1 MSDKLLQ
8 LNFNFSISRAEYEQ
22 TATSLATE
30 FAAVDG
36 LRWKIWLM
44 NEGGS
49 EAGGIY
55 LFDDESSLQAFLAG
69 PLAAQVQSHPAF
81 SNLSA
86 KVFDVLDDPTAV
98 TRGPVKTGASA

>member
-1 MSDKLLQ
+1 MSGKLLQ

-22 TATSLATE
+22 IATSLATE

-44 NEGGS
+44 NEEGS

-69 PLAAQVQSHPAF
+69 PLVAQVQSDPAF
-81 SNLSA
+81 SDLSA
-86 KVFDVLDDPTAV
+86 KVFDVLDAPTAV

>member
-1 MSDKLLQ
+1 MSGKLLQ
-8 LNFNFSISRAEYEQ
+8 LNFDFSISRAEYEQ
-22 TATSLATE
+22 IANSLTTQ

-86 KVFDVLDDPTAV
+86 KVFDVMDDPTAV

>member
-1 MSDKLLQ
+1 MSGKLLQ
-8 LNFNFSISRAEYEQ
+8 FNFNFSTSRAEYEQ
-22 TATSLATE
+22 IANSLAME

-44 NEGGS
+44 NEEGS

-55 LFDDESSLQAFLAG
+55 LFDDESSLQTFLAG

>member
-1 MSDKLLQ
+1 MSAKLLQ
-8 LNFNFSISRAEYEQ
+8 LNFNFSMSRAEYEQ
-22 TATSLATE
+22 LAGALAAD

-55 LFDDESSLQAFLAG
+55 LFEDESSLQAFLGG

-81 SNLSA
+81 SDLSA

-98 TRGPVKTGASA
+98 TRGPVK